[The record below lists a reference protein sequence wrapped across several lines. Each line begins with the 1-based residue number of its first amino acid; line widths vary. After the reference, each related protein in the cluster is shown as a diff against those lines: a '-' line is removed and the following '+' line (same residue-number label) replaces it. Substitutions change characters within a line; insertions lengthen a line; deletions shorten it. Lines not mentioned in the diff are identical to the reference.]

1 MIEINE
7 EKYRE
12 LRCSKCR
19 KLICYEN
26 VRGKLCYICPR
37 CGEVNNFNFT
47 DLKDWRKSNK
57 IKVLKVIKE
66 GGVNK

>member
-1 MIEINE
+1 MIEING

-26 VRGKLCYICPR
+26 VRGKLCYLCPR
-37 CGEVNNFNFT
+37 CGEHNFFNFT
-47 DLKDWRKSNK
+47 ELREWKKSDR
-57 IKVLKVIKE
+57 IKVLEFIKKKE
-66 GGVNK
+66 GE